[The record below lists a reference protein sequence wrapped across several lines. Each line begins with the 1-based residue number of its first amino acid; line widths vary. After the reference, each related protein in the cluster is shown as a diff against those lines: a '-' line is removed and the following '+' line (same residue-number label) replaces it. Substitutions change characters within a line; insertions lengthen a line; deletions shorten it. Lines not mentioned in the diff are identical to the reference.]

1 MANVAT
7 PIDSTMTRQKIM
19 AFREEQAQQLRVR
32 WAILAEEK
40 KQRHKEALEYARRNN
55 NDEETSN
62 VIG

>member
-40 KQRHKEALEYARRNN
+40 KQRHKEALEYARRTTDGEDNA
-55 NDEETSN
+55 
-62 VIG
+62 